1 SHVPRIPH
9 RGAEGPAPDRAALDR
24 LRLRERRRAPARA
37 APEASEHDGTR
48 RPYLD
53 GRRDGGRTHPA
64 RRPGPPRQGCGHG
77 ARRPRHRADRGL
89 ARLRRQRARL
99 LDRLPA
105 PHRPVSI
112 QEKVTPGEA
121 RALLADYAYTLD
133 AGRLAQWP
141 TFFTERGLYRIT
153 TRQNH
158 ERGYPLSIM
167 LCDNRNM
174 LYDRVEATEKANIFE
189 P

>member
-1 SHVPRIPH
+1 M
-9 RGAEGPAPDRAALDR
+9 
-24 LRLRERRRAPARA
+24 
-37 APEASEHDGTR
+37 
-48 RPYLD
+48 
-53 GRRDGGRTHPA
+53 
-64 RRPGPPRQGCGHG
+64 
-77 ARRPRHRADRGL
+77 
-89 ARLRRQRARL
+89 
-99 LDRLPA
+99 
-105 PHRPVSI
+105 SI

-189 P
+189 PHYYRHVLSDSQLLPSKDEALTARTSFLCVRTMLDGSSILFCSGEYLDEVVREDGVCRFRSKTVILDQSRIDTLIAIPL